1 MWISVKWPYLNAQE
15 TSPEN
20 DMTETLSPNPIQFLV
35 HEEDTGPLGSIAN
48 AIPHE
53 L

>member
-1 MWISVKWPYLNAQE
+1 MWISIKWQYLNAQE
-15 TSPEN
+15 ISPEN
-20 DMTETLSPNPIQFLV
+20 DMALSPNSIQFLV
-35 HEEDTGPLGSIAN
+35 HEDTGPLGSKTN

>member
-1 MWISVKWPYLNAQE
+1 MAVYLNAQE

-20 DMTETLSPNPIQFLV
+20 DMTLSPNPIQFL
-35 HEEDTGPLGSIAN
+35 EEDTGALGSKTN